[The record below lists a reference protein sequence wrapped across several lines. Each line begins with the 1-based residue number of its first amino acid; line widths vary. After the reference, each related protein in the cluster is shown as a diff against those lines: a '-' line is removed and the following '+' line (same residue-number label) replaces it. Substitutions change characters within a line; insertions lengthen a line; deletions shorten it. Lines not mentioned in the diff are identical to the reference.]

1 MVVWF
6 RPVRKR
12 QERRKRVMEGPD
24 SIKKPKAFLDQCF
37 LCSSA
42 LGLLGLPVR
51 SRNLSSASGK
61 VRLCTVC
68 S

>member
-1 MVVWF
+1 MVWF

-12 QERRKRVMEGPD
+12 QERKKRVMEGPD
-24 SIKKPKAFLDQCF
+24 FIEKPEAFLAQC
-37 LCSSA
+37 LQCSSA
-42 LGLLGLPVR
+42 LGLLGLPVPN
-51 SRNLSSASGK
+51 RNLSSASGK

>member
-1 MVVWF
+1 MVWF

-12 QERRKRVMEGPD
+12 QERRKRVTEGPD
-24 SIKKPKAFLDQCF
+24 SIEKPKAFLAQCL

-42 LGLLGLPVR
+42 IGPLGLPVP